1 MFSAYNGGNY
11 MIGTIYSE
19 MGLSSLGF
27 INLMVVYGSC
37 AFFNAF
43 AESLTL
49 YFTSCVTGIII
60 GGSGYFLSLGVN
72 FFTAFCSV
80 YSGKEDE
87 PEICK
92 MTSFL
97 YLINIMAS
105 FSIGIFDSLIW
116 GSQYQY
122 ITLISRPENRGKF
135 SGFFY
140 SIIQSSPVLGTVIPI
155 VVFFFTENYMIFYGI
170 LTSLA
175 LIGLFSFS
183 ILPRVYPE
191 VKNESTVEPLKKIA
205 HEFREMKLLLR
216 RPMLLLLLPY
226 FMISGF
232 VMSFG
237 YSFLDEII
245 QRCLPEDLTKN
256 QVIVKTAYVILL
268 MGVVSTL
275 SGNIIGRLT
284 DLGSR
289 SFWMKVD
296 FVVFLFMIALSGLL
310 EVFHNYY
317 TMFLLGGLAGYLLA
331 TSWANSLAI
340 VSNNYPSNM
349 GGYTIMRVVQNF
361 MIAVGILLDIAL
373 EKSPSWVWLL
383 IIFLVSGVWFP
394 LVILHREEL
403 VNGSLEPEENS
414 KSSVSPTFQDT
425 PTEKTETE
433 NES

>member
-1 MFSAYNGGNY
+1 
-11 MIGTIYSE
+11 
-19 MGLSSLGF
+19 
-27 INLMVVYGSC
+27 
-37 AFFNAF
+37 
-43 AESLTL
+43 
-49 YFTSCVTGIII
+49 
-60 GGSGYFLSLGVN
+60 
-72 FFTAFCSV
+72 
-80 YSGKEDE
+80 
-87 PEICK
+87 
-92 MTSFL
+92 
-97 YLINIMAS
+97 
-105 FSIGIFDSLIW
+105 
-116 GSQYQY
+116 
-122 ITLISRPENRGKF
+122 
-135 SGFFY
+135 
-140 SIIQSSPVLGTVIPI
+140 
-155 VVFFFTENYMIFYGI
+155 
-170 LTSLA
+170 
-175 LIGLFSFS
+175 
-183 ILPRVYPE
+183 
-191 VKNESTVEPLKKIA
+191 
-205 HEFREMKLLLR
+205 
-216 RPMLLLLLPY
+216 
-226 FMISGF
+226 
-232 VMSFG
+232 
-237 YSFLDEII
+237 
-245 QRCLPEDLTKN
+245 
-256 QVIVKTAYVILL
+256 

-284 DLGSR
+284 DLGNR